1 MIFEKAEILTPID
14 WRGSAAVL
22 CGFAGFTGQIL
33 RREEILSAM
42 RDKIKY
48 RGPDSA
54 GSYFDEQVALGF
66 RRLSI
71 VDLSQKGDQ
80 PMQNEDGSV
89 VCMANGEIYNHQAL
103 RAALCQAG
111 HRFRSQCDTEVLLH
125 GYEEYGTD
133 LPRRLRGMFAFC
145 IWDKKRQQLF
155 FARDPFGIKP
165 LFYTQLP
172 DGNLLFASEI
182 KCFFSHPQFEKKLN
196 PAAILPYLSLQYAVP
211 EAPFFARVQE
221 LAPGHTLTY
230 RYGIL
235 TDTAYHTFAPFAKQ
249 TGSDCPDLLH
259 CLEDSV
265 QLHRQA
271 DVAVGAF
278 LSGGVDS
285 GLLCALLRPEKT
297 FSVGFLDTE
306 SHGQA
311 PTGKFDETPLAQTLA
326 DTFGFSHTSRT
337 LDAQA
342 CMDALP
348 KIQYHMEEPYA
359 NPSVLPL
366 WFLCQEA
373 AKQVKVV
380 LSGEG
385 ADELFG
391 GYETYADSVAV
402 QRWKRLPAWMRRGA
416 SDLVC
421 HLPYF
426 PGHDGIL
433 RADGRPE
440 RHFLGQAE
448 IFFAKEA
455 RAFLRPAYRDYPD
468 AWEYTAKV
476 AQTIPDADEVS
487 YKQQLDLRR
496 FLPLDILRKADRMSM
511 AASLELRVPYL
522 DTEVLALALSLP
534 VSERVRGT
542 CGKVAL
548 RRAAETVLPHVVAE
562 RKKKG
567 FPVPIR
573 YWFLQPQF
581 AKMLR
586 TAFQTDAAAQYF
598 DPDRLCALLDAHTAG
613 KGNYGRKLFTVYTF
627 LVWHH
632 LFLEGDIAL

>member
-1 MIFEKAEILTPID
+1 
-14 WRGSAAVL
+14 
-22 CGFAGFTGQIL
+22 
-33 RREEILSAM
+33 M

-71 VDLSQKGDQ
+71 VDLSPKGDQ

-89 VCMANGEIYNHQAL
+89 ICMANGEIYNYQVL

-111 HRFRSQCDTEVLLH
+111 HHFHSQCDAEVLLH
-125 GYEEYGTD
+125 GYEEYGVE

-145 IWDKKRQQLF
+145 IWDKKRQQLLL
-155 FARDPFGIKP
+155 ARDSFGIKP
-165 LFYTQLP
+165 LFYTQLA
-172 DGNLLFASEI
+172 DGNFLFASEI
-182 KCFFSHPQFEKKLN
+182 KCFFAHPQFEKKLN

-211 EAPFFARVQE
+211 EAPFFVRVQE
-221 LAPGHTLTY
+221 LAPGHILTY

-235 TDTAYHTFAPFAKQ
+235 TDKTYHTFPPFAKR
-249 TGSDCPDLLH
+249 TEGACPDLLR
-259 CLEDSV
+259 CISDSV
-265 QLHRQA
+265 NLHRQA
-271 DVAVGAF
+271 DVPVGAF

-297 FSVGFLDTE
+297 FSVGFPDTE
-306 SHGQA
+306 ISSKVPA
-311 PTGKFDETPLAQTLA
+311 DKFDETPLAQAIA
-326 DTFGFSHTSRT
+326 DAFGFSHTSRA

-391 GYETYADSVAV
+391 GYETYADSPAI
-402 QRWKRLPAWMRRGA
+402 QKWKRLPRCVRQCA
-416 SDLVC
+416 SNLASL
-421 HLPYF
+421 LPYF
-426 PGHDGIL
+426 PGHDGII

-440 RHFLGQAE
+440 QHFLGQAE
-448 IFFAKEA
+448 IFTAKEA
-455 RAFLRPAYRDYPD
+455 RAFLRSSYRDYPD

-476 AQTIPDADEVS
+476 AQSIPDTDEVS
-487 YKQQLDLRR
+487 YKQQMDLRR

-522 DTEVLALALSLP
+522 DTEVLAFALSLP
-534 VSERVRGT
+534 VSERVCGT

-548 RRAAETVLPHVVAE
+548 RRAANSVLPHAVAE

-581 AKMLR
+581 VKMLR
-586 TAFQTDAAAQYF
+586 TMFQTDAAAQYF
-598 DPDRLCALLDAHTAG
+598 DPDRLCALLDAHAAG
-613 KGNYGRKLFTVYTF
+613 NGNYGRKLFTVYTF

-632 LFLEGDIAL
+632 LFMEGDLAL